1 MSFDQFALDPRLL
14 AGIRDMGYDKPTP
27 IQEQAIPQILTGR
40 DVLGIAQTGTGKTA
54 AFLLPVLH
62 RLLQSPRGSTR
73 CLILAP
79 TRELAMQIE
88 DNRIGLSY
96 HAPLSGSIVYGG
108 ADYNAQER
116 ALKGKPDIVTAT
128 PGRLLDFLFRGM
140 PDLSKLEV
148 LILDEADRMLDM
160 GFMPDIEKILRRMPE
175 VRQNLLF
182 SATMPPAIE
191 RFANQILRD
200 PLRVVVGPTSRPV
213 DLVEQEVVS
222 VGGQDKI
229 RLLLRLLE
237 HGDLRSVLVF
247 VSTKVGASRVWRDLV
262 RAGVPSGV
270 IHSDRTQQER
280 FQALEAFRH
289 GEHRVLVAT
298 DVAARG
304 IDVDGISH
312 VVNLDVPRS
321 PEDYVHRIGRTGRA
335 GESGHAMTFVAPDEE
350 RKLAAIEHLL
360 KKTFTRRNIDGFRA
374 PPRGD
379 ARGDGRGGGRGA
391 GRGDGFERRARFD
404 APRRGP
410 PHRSDRPQRPD
421 RSGPADP
428 PRQEDHPDRGG
439 GPSQHGDGRRPSH
452 HPGQGPGQH
461 PGDRP
466 GEGQGRGRDQHG
478 SDGPERGPA
487 GAGDLGGS
495 DPARR
500 RRRRGG
506 RGRGRSGPPPTA
518 I

>member
-1 MSFDQFALDPRLL
+1 VSFEPFALDPRLL
-14 AGIRDMGYDKPTP
+14 SGIRDMGYDKPTP

-62 RLLQSPRGSTR
+62 RLLQSQRGCTR

-108 ADYNAQER
+108 ADYAAQER

-140 PDLSKLEV
+140 PDLSRLEV

-160 GFMPDIEKILRRMPE
+160 GFMPDIEKILRRLPE
-175 VRQNLLF
+175 TRQNLLF

-200 PLRVVVGPTSRPV
+200 PLRIVVGPTSRPV
-213 DLVEQEVVS
+213 DLVDQSVVHVS
-222 VGGQDKI
+222 GNDKI
-229 RLLLRLLE
+229 RLLLHLLE
-237 HGDLRSVLVF
+237 DGDLSSVLVF

-262 RAGVPSGV
+262 RAGVPTGV

-335 GESGHAMTFVAPDEE
+335 GETGHALTFVASDDE

-360 KKTFTRRNIDGFRA
+360 KKTFERRTFDGFRA
-374 PPRGD
+374 PS
-379 ARGDGRGGGRGA
+379 RGDGRADGFDRGRRFDGLRRGGPQRFDGPRDRGPARDHGRPPRGESQAGPTGEGSSGA
-391 GRGDGFERRARFD
+391 GSAHEPRTGHDGRSRDSRDAGGHGRRGH
-404 APRRGP
+404 APRDPGGNGGP
-410 PHRSDRPQRPD
+410 HEQGDAS
-421 RSGPADP
+421 
-428 PRQEDHPDRGG
+428 GG
-439 GPSQHGDGRRPSH
+439 GPP
-452 HPGQGPGQH
+452 
-461 PGDRP
+461 
-466 GEGQGRGRDQHG
+466 
-478 SDGPERGPA
+478 
-487 GAGDLGGS
+487 
-495 DPARR
+495 RR

-506 RGRGRSGPPPTA
+506 RGRGTGGSPPPQT
-518 I
+518 